1 MTKRYF
7 QKLLVIISLCILC
20 LCTSSCNQQT
30 SPASPSATPE
40 VSAKPEYPARLKA
53 DLAGQ
58 LEPGMSFDE
67 MVSIMGAEPV
77 DIRYTSLSW
86 FEYRLDDG
94 SFLAI
99 LVSKQDA
106 CIVNIRFNEE
116 SWIDESLR
124 GFPLEEYPDPVSQL
138 QIGMT
143 YEDIALLLGEEPKE
157 MVPSVAI
164 FEYRLEDGSYLYLTF
179 NRYLP
184 DMKQCVLSGLEV
196 RQEPWPV

>member
-30 SPASPSATPE
+30 PSASPSATPE
-40 VSAKPEYPARLKA
+40 VSAKPEYPAVLQA
-53 DLAGQ
+53 DLATQ

-124 GFPLEEYPDPVSQL
+124 GFPLEEYPDPVNQL

-143 YEDIALLLGEEPKE
+143 YEDIVILLGEEPKE
-157 MVPSVAI
+157 MVPSVAT

-196 RQEPWPV
+196 RQEPWE